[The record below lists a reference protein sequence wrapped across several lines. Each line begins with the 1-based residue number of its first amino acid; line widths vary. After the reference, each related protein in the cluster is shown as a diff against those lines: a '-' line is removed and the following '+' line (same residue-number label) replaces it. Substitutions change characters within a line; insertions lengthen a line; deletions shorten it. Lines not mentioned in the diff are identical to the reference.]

1 MDDVFSCWGNI
12 LTSVHV
18 TSVFMT
24 SELFAKANCLSVQF
38 CGCILG
44 LSLVTLG
51 FVVLYCTLLVLSGLR
66 DSWRGGQRRG
76 CLSFHIQYA
85 NIAVFQEELPVY
97 RMAII
102 NFFYRKLKLSSGQL
116 RYVMHLEIFI
126 LVPSQQI
133 LFTCIALCS
142 FLLLFLAKFKYN
154 RTVL

>member
-1 MDDVFSCWGNI
+1 
-12 LTSVHV
+12 
-18 TSVFMT
+18 MT

-38 CGCILG
+38 CGCFLA
-44 LSLVTLG
+44 LSLVILG
-51 FVVLYCTLLVLSGLR
+51 FVVLNCTLLVHTSKRTQRSMEGT
-66 DSWRGGQRRG
+66 RGENT
-76 CLSFHIQYA
+76 QYS

-97 RMAII
+97 RVAIM

-116 RYVMHLEIFI
+116 RYIIHSENFI

-142 FLLLFLAKFKYN
+142 FLLLFLAKFKYT

>member
-1 MDDVFSCWGNI
+1 MDDVFSWWGNV

-51 FVVLYCTLLVLSGLR
+51 FVVLYCTLLR
-66 DSWRGGQRRG
+66 DPWTGGQRRG
-76 CLSFHIQYA
+76 CLSFHTQYA

-102 NFFYRKLKLSSGQL
+102 SFFYRKLKLSSGQL
-116 RYVMHLEIFI
+116 RHVIHLEIFI

-142 FLLLFLAKFKYN
+142 FLLLFLAKFKYS